1 MKKCGLYSPSF
12 RYGSSD
18 GYCARNEPAIRL
30 YCKGQFEKCDKL
42 GDHEVKKQIAYAF
55 TDELKAAIPES
66 LPERDNVIKTLGEY
80 FGKEGVSNLLRCST
94 KPEFAIGTS
103 ELYKAIYDILTPAF
117 HIDEIDTRQSIIQ
130 NVESA
135 FAIKLIQGKVSYK
148 IKEAFAEWK
157 PVFERIK
164 PKP

>member
-30 YCKGQFEKCDKL
+30 YCKGQFEKCDYL
-42 GDHEVKKQIAYAF
+42 GDPEVKKHIADAF
-55 TDELKAAIPES
+55 AGELVSLIPKN
-66 LPERDNVIKTLGEY
+66 LPERDNVIKTIGNY
-80 FGKEGVSNLLRCST
+80 FEKEGVSNLLRCST

-103 ELYKAIYDILTPAF
+103 ELYKAIYDILAPAF
-117 HIDEIDTRQSIIQ
+117 HIDD
-130 NVESA
+130 VESA
-135 FAIKLIQGKVSYK
+135 FAIKLIQGKVSGE

-164 PKP
+164 PNP